1 MLAAVRTAAASKSA
15 FASMRSF
22 SGSASIRP
30 ARWASPVISGLSGG
44 LSGVRSSVHTPRRLF
59 STVKTA
65 EVILV
70 GCGAPDKGMGWYHA
84 VQMLDG
90 KVPSSNLTSIIEPY
104 FLGAGA
110 SSDAGVDFAAWQ
122 GEVEADHEVKF
133 LKSLSDLP
141 VVDPKTSPRVAL
153 ISGRTADNP
162 ALLTSSIAAGC
173 NTIYLE
179 KPGAPTVAE
188 LQSMKQEAA
197 ANNVTVLMGYNKNVC
212 KYVSKVRDFASKN
225 EGLVTFVSNNAYENT
240 KESLGE
246 CFERN
251 SEGMLKNMA
260 IHELALL
267 VSFYDVTVE
276 NIASV
281 VADKEFSSVQTLAGP
296 SGEERTDFD
305 KIKFTITT
313 KSGKQVSVAADRCG
327 GSDSYAT
334 VVNDGKEIFKYSMP
348 DEEDEIMVAE
358 IQGRFPNAMPYFFPQ
373 DPDYITVKERVSS
386 FCATGKE
393 AEGVATIDIG
403 VETLRVAEFLTPEL
417 QKQLA

>member
-1 MLAAVRTAAASKSA
+1 MAADLTQ
-15 FASMRSF
+15 SF
-22 SGSASIRP
+22 
-30 ARWASPVISGLSGG
+30 
-44 LSGVRSSVHTPRRLF
+44 F
-59 STVKTA
+59 
-65 EVILV
+65 
-70 GCGAPDKGMGWYHA
+70 
-84 VQMLDG
+84 Q
-90 KVPSSNLTSIIEPY
+90 
-104 FLGAGA
+104 
-110 SSDAGVDFAAWQ
+110 
-122 GEVEADHEVKF
+122 
-133 LKSLSDLP
+133 
-141 VVDPKTSPRVAL
+141 
-153 ISGRTADNP
+153 
-162 ALLTSSIAAGC
+162 
-173 NTIYLE
+173 
-179 KPGAPTVAE
+179 
-188 LQSMKQEAA
+188 
-197 ANNVTVLMGYNKNVC
+197 
-212 KYVSKVRDFASKN
+212 
-225 EGLVTFVSNNAYENT
+225 
-240 KESLGE
+240 
-246 CFERN
+246 
-251 SEGMLKNMA
+251 
-260 IHELALL
+260 LALL